1 MLCANVEALI
11 ELFGLSGPC
20 SCLAAQSR
28 SSRRCRCPRC
38 LGARPNATCRRQK
51 TGWAGRS
58 FPATGL
64 RRPTARTSTRC
75 ACWARTSLRTSWW
88 GWRTSTP
95 NKVGPSMKMFRYKF
109 SQSTYC
115 LILLIFP
122 VPQLQCFLR
131 VILPPVLQPLS
142 NLQDI
147 KSELVLVLTSTTS
160 NSSPVSH

>member
-95 NKVGPSMKMFRYKF
+95 NKVGLSMKMFRYKF
-109 SQSTYC
+109 SQSTY
-115 LILLIFP
+115 
-122 VPQLQCFLR
+122 QAWAR
-131 VILPPVLQPLS
+131 SSEGILPRQNSGRVEYRVGLDVKNRDRELDLRNIFNSILQ
-142 NLQDI
+142 
-147 KSELVLVLTSTTS
+147 
-160 NSSPVSH
+160 SSKVE